1 MKNRFGLLCMIM
13 VLSLGAGAASVEP
26 VLYNSW
32 QAGNAAFECGQVEC
46 CNAVF
51 HYKFDDWGDETYDG
65 SYDIDSD
72 EDGIV
77 ENVII
82 ISNNDGYSFDWTS
95 DGLVYCVIVKG
106 SNAANVYC
114 YEGGSTSDTGLF
126 APTSTNR
133 KGKII
138 QHAISHGT
146 FCYNNPPECKWVE
159 ETAWADGDRYV
170 TKGNWAMYVAYNGV
184 EKTVDLIAGQNM
196 VAGEVSFSKA
206 DNGNVTITITLKD
219 GWRFKDVEE
228 NVSIQDYESAP
239 SGNPSPGQFAW
250 KDYATDS
257 PFSIEVP
264 ANNYYGVH
272 VDVEWEDCP
281 E

>member
-1 MKNRFGLLCMIM
+1 M
-13 VLSLGAGAASVEP
+13 
-26 VLYNSW
+26 
-32 QAGNAAFECGQVEC
+32 
-46 CNAVF
+46 
-51 HYKFDDWGDETYDG
+51 
-65 SYDIDSD
+65 
-72 EDGIV
+72 
-77 ENVII
+77 
-82 ISNNDGYSFDWTS
+82 
-95 DGLVYCVIVKG
+95 IVKG

-138 QHAISHGT
+138 QHAISHVT
-146 FCYNNPPECKWVE
+146 FCYNPPECKWVG
-159 ETAWADGDRYV
+159 ETAWAAGDRYV

-219 GWRFKDVEE
+219 GWRFDPNTNESVK
-228 NVSIQDYESAP
+228 IQDYSEAP
-239 SGNPSPGQFAW
+239 ISNPNPGGFAH
-250 KDYATDS
+250 KGDAEAS
-257 PFSIEVP
+257 PFSITVP
-264 ANNYYGVH
+264 KNNYYGVH

>member
-95 DGLVYCVIVKG
+95 EGLVYCVIVKG
-106 SNAANVYC
+106 SNAVNVYC

-138 QHAISHGT
+138 QHAISHVT
-146 FCYNNPPECKWVE
+146 FCYNPPECKWVG
-159 ETAWADGDRYV
+159 ETAWAAGDRYV
-170 TKGNWAMYVAYNGV
+170 TKGNWATYTPYEADS
-184 EKTVDLIAGQNM
+184 TVKLYAGQTLE
-196 VAGEVSFSKA
+196 AGTVTFSERVE
-206 DNGNVTITITLKD
+206 NLVTITITLNP

-250 KDYATDS
+250 KNNATGS
-257 PFSIEVP
+257 SFSIEVP